1 MVLNLIKYREHNWI
15 ICVDLKMVNFLLGQQ
30 KGFTKFPCYLC
41 MWDSR
46 ARNQHWIQ
54 KEWPICKTLTVGM
67 QNIVNEPIV
76 SRNKIV
82 FPPLHLKLGFIKQF
96 VKALKTDSDCF
107 QYTVTSLPGLSI
119 EKKKAAV
126 FNGPQ
131 IRYLIK
137 DKEFILKQ

>member
-1 MVLNLIKYREHNWI
+1 MCSLLHDVQDRVNLIKYREHNWI
-15 ICVDLKMVNFLLGQQ
+15 ICVNLKMVNFLLGQQ

-54 KEWPICKTLTVGM
+54 KEWPIRKTLTVGM

-82 FPPLHLKLGFIKQF
+82 FPPLHLKLGFMKQL

-107 QYTVTSLPGLSI
+107 QYTVTSLPVLSI
-119 EKKKAAV
+119 KKKKSRS
-126 FNGPQ
+126 F
-131 IRYLIK
+131 
-137 DKEFILKQ
+137 

>member
-15 ICVDLKMVNFLLGQQ
+15 ISVHLKMINFLLGQQ

-41 MWDSR
+41 MWESR

-54 KEWPICKTLTVGM
+54 KEWRIRKTLTVDM

-76 SRNKIV
+76 SLNKIV
-82 FPPLHLKLGFIKQF
+82 FPPLHLKLGFMNQF

-107 QYTVTSLPGLSI
+107 QYIVTSLPGLSI
-119 EKKKAAV
+119 EKKK
-126 FNGPQ
+126 Q
-131 IRYLIK
+131 
-137 DKEFILKQ
+137 EFLMGHKFAIL

>member
-30 KGFTKFPCYLC
+30 KGFTKFLFYLC

-54 KEWPICKTLTVGM
+54 KEWPIHKTLTVGM

-76 SRNKIV
+76 S
-82 FPPLHLKLGFIKQF
+82 FSTTP
-96 VKALKTDSDCF
+96 S
-107 QYTVTSLPGLSI
+107 
-119 EKKKAAV
+119 
-126 FNGPQ
+126 
-131 IRYLIK
+131 
-137 DKEFILKQ
+137 

>member
-1 MVLNLIKYREHNWI
+1 MVLNLIKYREHNRV

-54 KEWPICKTLTVGM
+54 KERPIRKTLTVGM
-67 QNIVNEPIV
+67 KNIVSEPIL

-82 FPPLHLKLGFIKQF
+82 FPPLHLKLGFMKQF
-96 VKALKTDSDCF
+96 VKTLKTDSDCF
-107 QYTVTSLPGLSI
+107 QYIVTSLPGFLI
-119 EKKKAAV
+119 EKKNRRGHKFA
-126 FNGPQ
+126 
-131 IRYLIK
+131 
-137 DKEFILKQ
+137 IL